1 MGQGMIDRV
10 DVAII
15 FALELEA
22 APLRDRLEDA
32 VRLQARDT
40 AVTTGRLGDR
50 TVAIAVAGMGMVA
63 ARATRQVI
71 DGHRPGSVIAAG
83 LCGGLSPDLDRG
95 ALVVAD
101 RVAHVAAA
109 RPPAPAGNGGEMID
123 LRSAGPVA
131 LTAPD
136 ASALERLSGRVWR
149 GLVVTADAVV
159 ATPDAKRR
167 LADESGAVCVDMES
181 WWIVDE
187 AIRAGRPAG
196 VVRAVSDTV
205 AEAIPAD
212 IARLAGMP
220 HAMRR
225 VGAAMRLLWR
235 RPGAIVELAE
245 LRDQAHRVAAGL
257 AVRLVEL
264 LA

>member
-1 MGQGMIDRV
+1 MIDRV
-10 DVAII
+10 DVAIV
-15 FALELEA
+15 FALDLEA
-22 APLRDRLEDA
+22 APLRDRLQDA

-50 TVAIAVAGMGMVA
+50 TVAIAVAGMGKVA

-71 DGHRPGSVIAAG
+71 DGHRPGAVIAAG
-83 LCGGLSPDLDRG
+83 LCGGLARG
-95 ALVVAD
+95 TLVVAD
-101 RVAHVAAA
+101 RVAHVSSAK
-109 RPPAPAGNGGEMID
+109 RPPAESSGGTELITAA
-123 LRSAGPVA
+123 AGPVG
-131 LTAPD
+131 LTLPD
-136 ASALERLSGRVWR
+136 PATLERLSCAVAR

-159 ATPDAKRR
+159 ATPDAKRM
-167 LADESGAVCVDMES
+167 LADETGAIAVDMES

-187 AIRAGRPAG
+187 ALQSGRPVG

-205 AEAIPAD
+205 DTAIPAD

-245 LRDQAHRVAAGL
+245 LRDQAHRVADDL
-257 AVRLVEL
+257 AARLAEL
-264 LA
+264 VV

>member
-1 MGQGMIDRV
+1 MIDRV
-10 DVAII
+10 DVAIV
-15 FALELEA
+15 FALDLEA
-22 APLRDRLEDA
+22 APLRDRLQGA

-50 TVAIAVAGMGMVA
+50 TVAIAVAGMGKVA

-71 DGHRPGSVIAAG
+71 DGHRPDAVIAAG
-83 LCGGLSPDLDRG
+83 LCGGLSPDLARG
-95 ALVVAD
+95 MLVVAD
-101 RVAHVAAA
+101 RVAHVASATRPLTMPPGGSELITAA
-109 RPPAPAGNGGEMID
+109 
-123 LRSAGPVA
+123 AGPVG
-131 LTAPD
+131 LTLPD
-136 ASALERLSGRVWR
+136 PSALERLSCAVAR
-149 GLVVTADAVV
+149 GLVVTADAVA
-159 ATPDAKRR
+159 ATPDAKRT
-167 LADESGAVCVDMES
+167 LADETGAIAVDMES

-187 AIRAGRPAG
+187 ALQAGRPAG

-205 AEAIPAD
+205 DTAIPAD

-245 LRDQAHRVAAGL
+245 LRDQAHRVADNL
-257 AVRLVEL
+257 AARLAEL
-264 LA
+264 VA

>member
-1 MGQGMIDRV
+1 
-10 DVAII
+10 
-15 FALELEA
+15 
-22 APLRDRLEDA
+22 
-32 VRLQARDT
+32 
-40 AVTTGRLGDR
+40 
-50 TVAIAVAGMGMVA
+50 
-63 ARATRQVI
+63 
-71 DGHRPGSVIAAG
+71 
-83 LCGGLSPDLDRG
+83 
-95 ALVVAD
+95 
-101 RVAHVAAA
+101 
-109 RPPAPAGNGGEMID
+109 MID

-136 ASALERLSGRVWR
+136 ASALERLSDRVWR

-245 LRDQAHRVAAGL
+245 LRDQAHRVADGL